1 MFPRSGVQKR
11 IPASLRLRTVE
22 RFLVSACLL
31 GQKVRY
37 NATDALGAWTRA
49 DLFGRWQ
56 AEGRLVAFC
65 PELAGGFPVPRP
77 PAEITDGA
85 GAEVLAGSA
94 QVTEQGG
101 NVVTEFFVLG
111 AHKALQQAQRLGIRA
126 AILKEGSPSCG
137 VHLLY
142 QGDFSGRMKAGR
154 GVTTELLEQHGI
166 RVFNEQESELAAA
179 FLADLEQQTSAY

>member
-1 MFPRSGVQKR
+1 ME
-11 IPASLRLRTVE
+11 RL
-22 RFLVSACLL
+22 LISACLV

-37 NATDALGAWTRA
+37 NATDALGAWTQL

-56 AEGRLVAFC
+56 AEGRLVALC

-77 PAEITDGA
+77 PAEIPDGT
-85 GAEVLAGSA
+85 GAEVLAGRA
-94 QVTEQGG
+94 EVIEQDG
-101 NVVTEFFVLG
+101 NVVTEFFILG
-111 AHKALQQAQRLGIRA
+111 AHRALREAQRLGIRA

-154 GVTTELLEQHGI
+154 GVTTELFEQHGI
-166 RVFNEQESELAAA
+166 RVFNEQEAELAAA
-179 FLADLEQQTSAY
+179 FLAELEQRTSAY

>member
-1 MFPRSGVQKR
+1 MQ
-11 IPASLRLRTVE
+11 RL
-22 RFLVSACLL
+22 LVSACLL

-37 NATDALGAWTRA
+37 NATDALGVVTHA

-77 PAEITDGA
+77 PAEIA
-85 GAEVLAGSA
+85 GGTGVEVLAGSA
-94 QVTEQGG
+94 EVLEQGG
-101 NVVTEFFVLG
+101 KTVTAFFVLG
-111 AHKALQQAQRLGIRA
+111 AHRALGETQRLGIRA

-154 GVTTELLEQHGI
+154 GVTTELLERNGI
-166 RVFNEQESELAAA
+166 RVFNEQEAGLAAA
-179 FLADLEQQTSAY
+179 FLAELESQLTSQRPRF